1 MNAKPTYV
9 VLAASGPGW
18 QPHGPAASEHHSLQ
32 EAEAAAY
39 ELSARY
45 PQRVLG
51 VYELRSVFG
60 TEQRVVKHKVETG
73 FEPAS
78 GRRMEGPAEIYEMRA
93 AS

>member
-1 MNAKPTYV
+1 MKPKPTYV
-9 VLAASGPGW
+9 VLAASGRNW
-18 QPHGPAASEHHSLQ
+18 ETHGPMASEHHSLQ
-32 EAEAAAY
+32 EAEEAAY

-60 TEQRVVKHKVETG
+60 TEQKVVKQRVETP
-73 FEPAS
+73 FEPAA
-78 GRRMEGPAEIYEMRA
+78 GHRAESAAVFPMRA